1 MSNNYRTLIKNKNKI
16 DRIIKNIQS
25 NSPVNENNVISITHN
40 ANQNNR
46 TFLVNRK
53 ASSDVA
59 SNSQSTN
66 TIDYIPRMFIDRY
79 DNDGDTVINLASQ
92 INVMSKN
99 ELKKIFNN
107 KYKYFEVIDNKLLGF
122 DQNTYNMNNV
132 GYSYGNDGH
141 KDLSLT
147 QFFSDLDYNY
157 LAEMYINNECNENK
171 LSSTEMVSNNISLPT
186 LSYNQP
192 ILCDSD
198 NNTDIKL
205 FIGNYNNGIR
215 CNKSDKAN
223 LKIDFVGIT
232 SENEYNYA
240 GRTRNARLYYAA
252 GAIIEKDC
260 VRSNRRVF
268 DGLYTGT
275 QFVNSNGSAISFTR
289 DELAFGLTG
298 GKIQLYK
305 YITEAT
311 IKQTSVAAFS
321 VMSQSYIRNGPY
333 DYSIFN
339 SFYNYP
345 LIGDE
350 MGGDI
355 QEPVYDSNLTNPSY
369 TFKKMRS
376 HFDGIYS
383 SYEVQQKS
391 NEAAF
396 IAGLIYNTIYNN
408 LQKIISVNVNTTTMD
423 NSSTSA
429 SSGGTHYFSFYA
441 YGKKSVTHKSSI
453 CKRES
458 VSISGTSVY
467 IYTYPNDFEIGGY
480 TTDNLEGDNLFD
492 TISDYQTIAYDTIVQ
507 NYPVFS
513 DESFINFK
521 SKFVNNAKNSLW
533 SRLDYVSNIKNN
545 SWFKNN
551 FKTNTDYDFIKLNN
565 NIDNDICYTS
575 LLTMTD
581 IKFNP
586 FVNIDDKIQ
595 FVSSEDPEKSA
606 NIEALDLSNFGIQ
619 FVENP
624 RITSDIWI
632 NINPYTFNNYV
643 YDNINTKISNLCQYN
658 NISDKSKI
666 DFINKYRDKHFYNNQ
681 LKTKVSYL
689 KNNDNLFNINIQYGF
704 NRSYDQDTIEFGNA
718 FISDATVR
726 HYMTPH
732 VQYMNYYGHNKVD
745 ASKSGTFHPEVN
757 DIIKERWL
765 DPLNA
770 LLQRELEAE
779 LRGLG

>member
-25 NSPVNENNVISITHN
+25 NFPVNDTDVISITHN
-40 ANQNNR
+40 ANQNAR

-59 SNSQSTN
+59 PKTLST
-66 TIDYIPRMFIDRY
+66 IEIGYIPRMFTDY
-79 DNDGDTVINLASQ
+79 YYNNGYNVINLVSYKK
-92 INVMSKN
+92 IISNN

-107 KYKYFEVIDNKLLGF
+107 KYKHFEVIDNRLLGF
-122 DQNTYNMNNV
+122 DQNTYNMNIV

-147 QFFSDLDYNY
+147 QFFSDLDYSY
-157 LAEMYINNECNENK
+157 LADMYINNECNENK
-171 LSSTEMVSNNISLPT
+171 LTNTKMVSNNISLPT
-186 LSYNQP
+186 ISYTQP
-192 ILCDSD
+192 ILCDSN

-215 CNKSDKAN
+215 CNKTDNAN
-223 LKIDFVGIT
+223 LKNDFVGIS
-232 SENEYNYA
+232 SENEYNNA
-240 GRTRNARLYYAA
+240 GRTRPERLYYAA

-260 VRSNRRVF
+260 VCSNRRVF
-268 DGLYTGT
+268 DGLYNGI
-275 QFVNSNGSAISFTR
+275 QFVNGNGSSISFTR

-298 GKIQLYK
+298 GNIQLYQ
-305 YITEAT
+305 YITTAT
-311 IKQTSVAAFS
+311 VRQVSTVAFQ
-321 VMSQSYIRNGPY
+321 VEDQIYNRNGPY
-333 DYSIFN
+333 VYSIFN

-350 MGGDI
+350 MGYNI

-376 HFDGIYS
+376 RFDGIYS
-383 SYEVQQKS
+383 YESQQKS

-408 LQKIISVNVNTTTMD
+408 LQKIISVNVLPTTKS
-423 NSSTSA
+423 NSSA
-429 SSGGTHYFSFYA
+429 SSSFNNRHHFTFYA
-441 YGKKSVTHKSSI
+441 YGKKSVSPKASI
-453 CKRES
+453 CNKGS
-458 VSISGTSVY
+458 VSISGTNVTVF
-467 IYTYPNDFEIGGY
+467 TYAKDSEINGSPS
-480 TTDNLEGDNLFD
+480 DNLEGDGLFD
-492 TISDYQTIAYDTIVQ
+492 TISDNNTIVYDTIVQ

-521 SKFVNNAKNSLW
+521 SKFINNAKNRLW

-551 FKTNTDYDFIKLNN
+551 FKTNSDYDFIKLNN
-565 NIDNDICYTS
+565 NINNDVCYTS
-575 LLTMTD
+575 VLTMTQ

-586 FVNIDDKIQ
+586 FVNINDKIQ

-624 RITSDIWI
+624 RIQSDIWI

-681 LKTKVSYL
+681 LRTKVSYL
-689 KNNDNLFNINIQYGF
+689 KNNDNLFNTNIQYGF

-732 VQYMNYYGHNKVD
+732 VQYMNYYGHNKID